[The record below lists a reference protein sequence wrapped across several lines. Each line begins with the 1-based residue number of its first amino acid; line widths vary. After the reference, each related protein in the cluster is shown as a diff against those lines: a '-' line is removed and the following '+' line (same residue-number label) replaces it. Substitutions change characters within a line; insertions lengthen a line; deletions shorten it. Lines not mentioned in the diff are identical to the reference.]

1 MREGGSQSGIRASS
15 STVYRG
21 SLMTRTWHK
30 KPWYKPPKWYKV
42 MMRRIR
48 RAKENQAVGADK
60 DIPRFRKTD
69 EWEWS

>member
-1 MREGGSQSGIRASS
+1 
-15 STVYRG
+15 
-21 SLMTRTWHK
+21 MTRTWHK